1 MEIIIILAIL
11 AFLYF
16 YLTDN
21 KRMDRE
27 VKEEYEQRTQKET
40 KTYLNYR
47 PKTKFKPSYK
57 RNSTTKSTDIYIK
70 NIKSKNIAVIDFET
84 ANDDPSSACQ
94 VGYVI
99 IKKNKVHKIGSFYIK
114 PKTNNFKYTYTHGIT
129 ANMVKN
135 ELDFRQVW
143 LKIQKEFKGIDYFAA
158 HNAPFDKRVL
168 DNCLDKF
175 KFKKN
180 LIKFICTLQISR
192 VYWKKGIDINNY
204 QLSTIAKKIKFDL
217 NHHEAES
224 DAIACAKIIQKL
236 SNTKFFLNNK
246 VRLYQ

>member
-27 VKEEYEQRTQKET
+27 VNEDYEQRAQNET
-40 KTYLNYR
+40 KTYRSYL
-47 PKTKFKPSYK
+47 PKATFKPTYK
-57 RNSTTKSTDIYIK
+57 RKSTTKSNDIYIN
-70 NIKSKNIAVIDFET
+70 NIKSKNLAVIDFET

-99 IKKNKVHKIGSFYIK
+99 IKKNKIYKIGSFYIK
-114 PKTNNFKYTYTHGIT
+114 PKTNDFKYTYTHGIT
-129 ANMVKN
+129 ASMVKN
-135 ELDFRQVW
+135 ELDFHKVW
-143 LKIQKEFKGIDYFAA
+143 SKIQKEFKEIDYFAA

-168 DNCLDKF
+168 DNCLNKF

-192 VYWKKGIDINNY
+192 IYWKKGIDVNNH
-204 QLSTIAKKIKFDL
+204 QLSTIAKKIKFNL

-224 DAIACAKIIQKL
+224 DAIACAKIIQKF
-236 SNTKFFLNNK
+236 SNSKFFSNNK
-246 VRLYQ
+246 VRLY

>member
-27 VKEEYEQRTQKET
+27 VNEDYEQRAQNET
-40 KTYLNYR
+40 KTYRDYR
-47 PKTKFKPSYK
+47 PKATFKPTYK
-57 RNSTTKSTDIYIK
+57 RKSTTKSNDIYIK
-70 NIKSKNIAVIDFET
+70 NIKSKNLAVIDFET

-99 IKKNKVHKIGSFYIK
+99 IKKNKIYKIGSFYIK
-114 PKTNNFKYTYTHGIT
+114 PKTNDFKYTYMHGIT
-129 ANMVKN
+129 ASMVKN
-135 ELDFRQVW
+135 KLDFHKVW
-143 LKIQKEFKGIDYFAA
+143 PKIQKEFKGIDYFAA

-168 DNCLDKF
+168 DNCLNKS

-192 VYWKKGIDINNY
+192 IYWKKGIDVNNH
-204 QLSTIAKKIKFDL
+204 QLSTIAKKIKFNL

-236 SNTKFFLNNK
+236 SNSKFFSNNK
-246 VRLYQ
+246 VRLY

>member
-1 MEIIIILAIL
+1 MAIL

-27 VKEEYEQRTQKET
+27 VNEDYEQRARNES
-40 KTYLNYR
+40 KTYRGYR
-47 PKTKFKPSYK
+47 SKATFKPTYKRKSKTKS
-57 RNSTTKSTDIYIK
+57 NDIYIK
-70 NIKSKNIAVIDFET
+70 NIKSKNLAVIDFET

-99 IKKNKVHKIGSFYIK
+99 IKKNKIYKIGSFYIK
-114 PKTNNFKYTYTHGIT
+114 PKTNDFKYTYTHGIT
-129 ANMVKN
+129 ASMVKN
-135 ELDFRQVW
+135 ELDFHKVW
-143 LKIQKEFKGIDYFAA
+143 PKIQKEFKGIDYFAA

-192 VYWKKGIDINNY
+192 IYWKKGIDVNNH
-204 QLSTIAKKIKFDL
+204 QLSTIAKKNKFNL

-236 SNTKFFLNNK
+236 SNSKFFSKNK
-246 VRLYQ
+246 VRLY

>member
-16 YLTDN
+16 IFTDN
-21 KRMDRE
+21 ERIERE
-27 VKEEYEQRTQKET
+27 VKEDYEKKTQNDT
-40 KTYLNYR
+40 KTYRDYR
-47 PKTKFKPSYK
+47 PKVTYQPTYK
-57 RNSTTKSTDIYIK
+57 RKSAAKTTDTYLK

-84 ANDDPSSACQ
+84 ANDDPTSACQ

-99 IKKNKVHKIGSFYIK
+99 IKKNKVHKIGSSYIK
-114 PKTNNFKYTYTHGIT
+114 PKTNDFKYTYKHGIT

-135 ELDFRQVW
+135 ELDFHRVW
-143 LKIQKEFKGIDYFAA
+143 SKIQKEFKGIDFFAA

-175 KFKKN
+175 KFEKN
-180 LIKFICTLQISR
+180 LIRFICTLQISR
-192 VYWKKGIDINNY
+192 IYWKKGIDIDNH
-204 QLSTIAKKIKFDL
+204 QLSTIAKKIKFNL

-236 SNTKFFLNNK
+236 SNTKFFSKNK
-246 VRLYQ
+246 VRLY

>member
-27 VKEEYEQRTQKET
+27 VNEDYEQRAQNKT
-40 KTYLNYR
+40 KTYRDYR
-47 PKTKFKPSYK
+47 PKATFKPTYK
-57 RNSTTKSTDIYIK
+57 RKSTSKSNDIYIK
-70 NIKSKNIAVIDFET
+70 NIKSKNLAVIDFET

-99 IKKNKVHKIGSFYIK
+99 IKKNKIYKIGSFYIK
-114 PKTNNFKYTYTHGIT
+114 PKTNDFKYTYMHGIT
-129 ANMVKN
+129 ASMVKN
-135 ELDFRQVW
+135 KLDFHKVW
-143 LKIQKEFKGIDYFAA
+143 PKIQKEFKGIDYFAA

-168 DNCLDKF
+168 DNCLNKF

-192 VYWKKGIDINNY
+192 IYWKKGIDVNNH
-204 QLSTIAKKIKFDL
+204 QLSTIAKKIKFNL

-236 SNTKFFLNNK
+236 SNSKFFSNNK
-246 VRLYQ
+246 VRLY

>member
-21 KRMDRE
+21 KRMDKE
-27 VKEEYEQRTQKET
+27 VNEDYEQRAQNKT
-40 KTYLNYR
+40 KTNRDYR
-47 PKTKFKPSYK
+47 PKATFKPTYK
-57 RNSTTKSTDIYIK
+57 RKSTTKSNDIYIK
-70 NIKSKNIAVIDFET
+70 NIKSKNLAVIDFET
-84 ANDDPSSACQ
+84 ANDDPSSVCQ

-99 IKKNKVHKIGSFYIK
+99 IKKNKIYKIGSFYIK
-114 PKTNNFKYTYTHGIT
+114 PKTNDFKYTYMHGIT
-129 ANMVKN
+129 ASMVKN
-135 ELDFRQVW
+135 KLDFHKVW
-143 LKIQKEFKGIDYFAA
+143 PKIQKEFKGIDYFAA

-168 DNCLDKF
+168 DNCLNKF

-192 VYWKKGIDINNY
+192 IYWKKGIDVNNH
-204 QLSTIAKKIKFDL
+204 QLSTIAKKIKFNL

-236 SNTKFFLNNK
+236 SNSKFFSNNK
-246 VRLYQ
+246 VRLY

>member
-27 VKEEYEQRTQKET
+27 VNEDYEQRAHNET
-40 KTYLNYR
+40 KNCRGYR
-47 PKTKFKPSYK
+47 PKATFKPTYK
-57 RNSTTKSTDIYIK
+57 RKSTTKSNDIYIK
-70 NIKSKNIAVIDFET
+70 NIKSKNLAVIDFET

-99 IKKNKVHKIGSFYIK
+99 IKKNKVYKIGSFYIK
-114 PKTNNFKYTYTHGIT
+114 PKTNDFKYTYTHGIT
-129 ANMVKN
+129 ASMVKN
-135 ELDFRQVW
+135 ELDFHKVW
-143 LKIQKEFKGIDYFAA
+143 TKIQKEFKGIDYFAA

-192 VYWKKGIDINNY
+192 IYWKKGIDTNNH
-204 QLSTIAKKIKFDL
+204 QLSTIAKKIKFNL

-236 SNTKFFLNNK
+236 SNSKFFSNNK
-246 VRLYQ
+246 VRLY

>member
-1 MEIIIILAIL
+1 MEIILILAIL

-16 YLTDN
+16 LLTDN
-21 KRMDRE
+21 KRMERE
-27 VKEEYEQRTQKET
+27 VKEEYEQRTKNET
-40 KTYLNYR
+40 ITYVNYR
-47 PKTKFKPSYK
+47 PKATYKPAYK
-57 RNSTTKSTDIYIK
+57 RKTTAKSTDIYLK

-84 ANDDPSSACQ
+84 ANNDPSSACQ

-99 IKKNKVHKIGSFYIK
+99 IKKNKVYKIGSYYIN
-114 PKTNNFKYTYTHGIT
+114 PKTNYFIHTSTHGIT

-143 LKIQKEFKGIDYFAA
+143 SKIQKELKGIDYFAA

-180 LIKFICTLQISR
+180 SIKFKCTQQISKK
-192 VYWKKGIDINNY
+192 YWKIGVDLENY
-204 QLSTIAKKIKFDL
+204 KLSSVAKKIKFNL

-224 DAIACAKIIQKL
+224 DAIACSKIIQKI
-236 SNTKFFLNNK
+236 SNTKFFSNNK
-246 VRLYQ
+246 VRLY

>member
-11 AFLYF
+11 VFLYF

-27 VKEEYEQRTQKET
+27 VKDEYEQRTQNET
-40 KTYLNYR
+40 TTYVNYR
-47 PKTKFKPSYK
+47 PKTTFKPSYK

-99 IKKNKVHKIGSFYIK
+99 LKKNKINKIGSFYIK
-114 PKTNNFKYTYTHGIT
+114 PNTINFKYTSTHGIT
-129 ANMVKN
+129 ASMVKN
-135 ELDFRQVW
+135 ELNFRQVW
-143 LKIQKEFKGIDYFAA
+143 SKIQKDLNGINYFAA
-158 HNAPFDKRVL
+158 HKAPFDKRVL

-180 LIKFICTLQISR
+180 SIKFICTLQISKK
-192 VYWKKGIDINNY
+192 YWKLGVDLQNY
-204 QLSTIAKKIKFDL
+204 KLSSVAKKIKFNL

-236 SNTKFFLNNK
+236 SNTKFFSNNK
-246 VRLYQ
+246 IRLY

>member
-21 KRMDRE
+21 KRMDKE
-27 VKEEYEQRTQKET
+27 VNEDYEQRAQNKT
-40 KTYLNYR
+40 KTNRDYR
-47 PKTKFKPSYK
+47 PKATFKPTYK
-57 RNSTTKSTDIYIK
+57 RKSTTKSNDIYIK
-70 NIKSKNIAVIDFET
+70 NIKSKNLAVIDFET

-99 IKKNKVHKIGSFYIK
+99 IKKNKIYKIGSFYIK
-114 PKTNNFKYTYTHGIT
+114 PKTNDFKYTYMHGIT
-129 ANMVKN
+129 ASMVKN
-135 ELDFRQVW
+135 KLDFHKVW
-143 LKIQKEFKGIDYFAA
+143 PKIQKEFKGIDYFAA

-168 DNCLDKF
+168 DNCLNKS

-192 VYWKKGIDINNY
+192 IYWKKGIDVNNH
-204 QLSTIAKKIKFDL
+204 QLSTIAKKIKFNL

-236 SNTKFFLNNK
+236 SNSKFFSNNK
-246 VRLYQ
+246 VRLY

>member
-21 KRMDRE
+21 KRMDKE
-27 VKEEYEQRTQKET
+27 VNEDYEQRAQNKT
-40 KTYLNYR
+40 KTYRDYR
-47 PKTKFKPSYK
+47 PKATFKPTYK
-57 RNSTTKSTDIYIK
+57 RKSTTKSNDIYIK
-70 NIKSKNIAVIDFET
+70 NIKSKNLAVIDFET

-99 IKKNKVHKIGSFYIK
+99 IKKNKIYKIGSFYIK
-114 PKTNNFKYTYTHGIT
+114 PKTNDFKYTYTHGIT
-129 ANMVKN
+129 ASMVKN
-135 ELDFRQVW
+135 ELDFHKVW
-143 LKIQKEFKGIDYFAA
+143 SKIQKEFKEIDYFAA

-168 DNCLDKF
+168 DNCLNKS

-192 VYWKKGIDINNY
+192 IYWKKGIDVNNH
-204 QLSTIAKKIKFDL
+204 QLLKIAKKIKFNL

-236 SNTKFFLNNK
+236 SNSKFFSNNK
-246 VRLYQ
+246 VRLY

>member
-1 MEIIIILAIL
+1 MEIIIIIAIF

-16 YLTDN
+16 LLTDN
-21 KRMDRE
+21 KRIDRE
-27 VKEEYEQRTQKET
+27 VKEDYKQRSQNET
-40 KTYLNYR
+40 KIYSDYPHKAT
-47 PKTKFKPSYK
+47 FKPTYK
-57 RNSTTKSTDIYIK
+57 TESTAKSTEIYLK

-99 IKKNKVHKIGSFYIK
+99 IKQNKVHKIGSFYIK
-114 PKTNNFKYTYTHGIT
+114 PKTNDFKYTYTHGIT
-129 ANMVKN
+129 ASLVKN
-135 ELDFRQVW
+135 ELNFQQVW
-143 LKIQKEFKGIDYFAA
+143 LKIQKELKEIDYFAA
-158 HNAPFDKRVL
+158 HNAPFDKKVL

-192 VYWKKGIDINNY
+192 IYWKKGIDVNNH
-204 QLSTIAKKIKFDL
+204 QLSTLAKKIKFNL

-224 DAIACAKIIQKL
+224 DAIACAKIIQKI
-236 SNTKFFLNNK
+236 SNTKFFSNNK
-246 VRLYQ
+246 VRLY

>member
-27 VKEEYEQRTQKET
+27 VNEDYEQRAQNKT
-40 KTYLNYR
+40 KTYRDYR
-47 PKTKFKPSYK
+47 PKATFKPTYK
-57 RNSTTKSTDIYIK
+57 RKSTSKSNDIYIK
-70 NIKSKNIAVIDFET
+70 NIKSKNLAVIDFET

-99 IKKNKVHKIGSFYIK
+99 IKKNKIYKIGSFYIK
-114 PKTNNFKYTYTHGIT
+114 PKTNDFKYTYMHGIT
-129 ANMVKN
+129 ASMVKN
-135 ELDFRQVW
+135 KLDFHKVW
-143 LKIQKEFKGIDYFAA
+143 PKIQKEFKGIDYFAA

-168 DNCLDKF
+168 DNCLNKF

-180 LIKFICTLQISR
+180 LIKFICTLQISQI
-192 VYWKKGIDINNY
+192 YWKKGIDVNNH
-204 QLSTIAKKIKFDL
+204 QLSTIAKKIKFNL

-236 SNTKFFLNNK
+236 SNSKFFSNNK
-246 VRLYQ
+246 VRLY